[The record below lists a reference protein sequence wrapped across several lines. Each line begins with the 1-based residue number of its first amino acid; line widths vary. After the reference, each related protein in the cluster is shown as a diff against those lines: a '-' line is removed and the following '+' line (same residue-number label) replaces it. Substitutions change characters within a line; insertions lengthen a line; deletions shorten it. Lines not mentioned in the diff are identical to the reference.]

1 MDSDMKRARSTG
13 SVSLSNG
20 LKWDD
25 DVAFIILIKQE
36 SQQVMEILNN
46 LESENLFPQDMES

>member
-1 MDSDMKRARSTG
+1 MKRARSTG